1 MDLARHLLELMAPA
15 KVGDSLAPGA
25 RWTGISTELGLR
37 LVVDLGGVDVLVE
50 VDPVDPARPFAVRT
64 QHFAVSYR
72 GVDANAPPDVK
83 FSRVRM
89 TMDMP
94 RSVFALYSFFTA

>member
-50 VDPVDPARPFAVRT
+50 VDPVDPARCK
-64 QHFAVSYR
+64 H
-72 GVDANAPPDVK
+72 
-83 FSRVRM
+83 
-89 TMDMP
+89 
-94 RSVFALYSFFTA
+94 